1 MPTLILNAT
10 IFRNEVMVMQISR
23 KIKRFYLGN
32 IRKEIKAAVERL
44 SKQVY
49 MPFPKEEERWLSH
62 YVYREFEI
70 HIDSKGIIKG
80 GLLRLI
86 FSLIDFS
93 FVRSLVAD
101 CYSKE
106 GGDCHDPV
114 TLLLLEVI
122 KVFSS
127 IGIYKNPEYN
137 ILA

>member
-1 MPTLILNAT
+1 
-10 IFRNEVMVMQISR
+10 MQINR

-32 IRKEIKAAVERL
+32 IRKELKAAVENL

-49 MPFPKEEERWLSH
+49 VPFPKEELRWISN

-70 HIDSKGIIKG
+70 HIDSKGSIKG

-86 FSLIDFS
+86 FSLVNFS

-101 CYSKE
+101 CYSNE

-114 TLLLLEVI
+114 TLFLLEVI
-122 KVFSS
+122 K
-127 IGIYKNPEYN
+127 IWAGYTYYPEFYRRPEG
-137 ILA
+137 